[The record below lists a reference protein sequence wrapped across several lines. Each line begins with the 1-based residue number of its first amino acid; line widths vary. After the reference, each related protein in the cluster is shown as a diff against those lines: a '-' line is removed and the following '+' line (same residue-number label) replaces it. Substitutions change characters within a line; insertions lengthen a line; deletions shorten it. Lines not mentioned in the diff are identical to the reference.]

1 MFGNPLTLGQDVSRK
16 IRKPGEFEA
25 VMANFVRDAVT
36 NPLISEL
43 KVAQESK
50 KHRLILKSQSKIRR
64 GLPCPLV

>member
-36 NPLISEL
+36 N
-43 KVAQESK
+43 
-50 KHRLILKSQSKIRR
+50 LILKSQSKIRR